1 MKATRAPLLLLGI
14 GLLLAAPVVAQD
26 WQDMSASRQRS
37 GEESIDVRV
46 HYAAGEFRVQP
57 ASGNT
62 LYRMNMRYDAD
73 QFDPISH
80 FDGGALEI
88 GLESE
93 RRSLN
98 LNGRNQGRL
107 DLELGRGV
115 SMDLALEFGAVEAR
129 MDLGGLS
136 LTSLLLR
143 TGASESRID
152 VSEPNPVRMRRADF
166 EIGAADFQA
175 LRLANLNAREIM
187 VRAGVGSVVL
197 DLSGELRSDLD
208 VEIDIGVGSL
218 ELRLPRGA
226 GVKITKE
233 SFLTSFDADDMIKR
247 GDAWYSRDWED
258 AERQITIDVNAA
270 FGGIEVV
277 WLR

>member
-1 MKATRAPLLLLGI
+1 MKATRTPLFLLGL
-14 GLLLAAPVVAQD
+14 GLLLATPVVAQD

-258 AERQITIDVNAA
+258 AERQITIDVSAA